1 VKKFLRILL
10 LFNLVLLYS
19 FSSSAYSGLPYAAS
33 IESEEAQYHGQQTE
47 LSAKNWL
54 APCSPIE
61 NLITGSSPLVH
72 VSLQLFHFDFIAY
85 LRCSE
90 RVQGSTFSQYCFFS
104 SYLLQRLGP
113 KEIIFPFHSF
123 W

>member
-1 VKKFLRILL
+1 MRKFLRILL

-19 FSSSAYSGLPYAAS
+19 FNSSAYNEFSLAVS
-33 IESEEAQYHGQQTE
+33 NESEEAQYHSQQTE

-61 NLITGSSPLVH
+61 NLITGPSPLVH
-72 VSLQLFHFDFIAY
+72 VSLQFFHFDFIAY
-85 LRCSE
+85 LRCNE
-90 RVQGSTFSQYCFFS
+90 QVQGSIFSQYHFFFS
-104 SYLLQRLGP
+104 YILQRLGP